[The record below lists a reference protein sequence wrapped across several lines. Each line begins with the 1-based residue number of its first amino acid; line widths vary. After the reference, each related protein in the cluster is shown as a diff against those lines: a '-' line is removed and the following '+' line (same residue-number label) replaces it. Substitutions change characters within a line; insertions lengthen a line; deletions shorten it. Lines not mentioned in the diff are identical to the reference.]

1 MVKLENNGKINF
13 IVNIHYGYGTA
24 LTGGIV
30 AMHYL
35 AYLLA
40 REGHNVYMFAKSQ
53 YPHKNIHILKSS
65 ARDLGSGKGTRI
77 TWENFTYDMQNTV
90 AILDQDQ
97 WGDWFGTRWVAR
109 WMVHPIHKVGD
120 DGMSIENS
128 WGENNYYF
136 TYGDQKDLIANSKE
150 KDNQELIAMNFYFDT
165 FKNENRKDRKGFCH
179 LYNKHTSP
187 GANDFLDELD
197 STNLNSWKKLGAHK
211 YVNEEFNK
219 HEYFICYDQLSFWPQ
234 VAALCGCKA
243 IVMNVKDNPN
253 ALYDYNIT
261 PEEYRLEN
269 PLKKYGVAFGFGDLQ
284 HAIDTQHLVEDHLK
298 EMDKQNLDTVKNF
311 VKFWENKCYG

>member
-1 MVKLENNGKINF
+1 MIELKNNGKVNF
-13 IVNIHYGYGTA
+13 IVHIHFGYGIA
-24 LTGGIV
+24 LTGAVV
-30 AMHYL
+30 ANHYL
-35 AYLLA
+35 AYLLVK
-40 REGHNVYMFAKSQ
+40 EGHNVYIFTEPVF
-53 YPHKNIHILKSS
+53 PHENIHHIPSRWSGFWDGKSDNCS
-65 ARDLGSGKGTRI
+65 
-77 TWENFTYDMQNTV
+77 WELFKYEFHNTV
-90 AILDQDQ
+90 SIYDQLT
-97 WGDWFGTRWVAR
+97 WGNWYNTHWVAR
-109 WMVHPIHKVGD
+109 WIVYDVVKE
-120 DGMSIENS
+120 IEET
-128 WGENNYYF
+128 WGENEYYF
-136 TYGDQKDLIANSKE
+136 TYGNQKSLTTNFKG
-150 KDNQELIAMNFYFDT
+150 KDSQELIAMNFYFDD
-165 FKNENRKDRKGFCH
+165 FKNENREDRSGFCH

-197 STNLNSWKKLGAHK
+197 YTSLNNWKTLGAHK
-211 YVNEEFNK
+211 YLNEEFNK

-234 VAALCGCKA
+234 IAALCGCKV

-253 ALYDYNIT
+253 AYYDYNIT